1 MENGSVSTMGQGS
14 SFLKPNQ
21 TPTRAYKNNL
31 AQYNENATTLYQATK
46 KVHSSRQHSNRARA
60 PSDDDEKTRCIID
73 RNNSNFV
80 NEESKDD

>member
-1 MENGSVSTMGQGS
+1 MENGSVSTVGQGS

-46 KVHSSRQHSNRARA
+46 KVHSSRQHSNRRA
-60 PSDDDEKTRCIID
+60 ASDDDEKTRCIID